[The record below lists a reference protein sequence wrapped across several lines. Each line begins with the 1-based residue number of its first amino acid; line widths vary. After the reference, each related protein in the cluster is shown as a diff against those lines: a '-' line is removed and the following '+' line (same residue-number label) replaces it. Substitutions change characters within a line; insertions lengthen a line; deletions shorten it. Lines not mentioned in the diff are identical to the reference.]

1 MWQLVRLTF
10 RGLWGRR
17 SQKQRTVDCLLQTE
31 RSVDVTPQIGDNHL
45 LVHDTVCS
53 GESAVSRERDIH
65 HPICKSESWRKLI
78 ENERSMRNVVN
89 RDYMFLRGVRVGI
102 VCHDGSCRFWEWDS
116 GIACFVPLSL
126 SSR

>member
-1 MWQLVRLTF
+1 MRIYPASKSKQNPPLVEGRQLKMILRSIRLAL
-10 RGLWGRR
+10 RNLCGRR

-89 RDYMFLRGVRVGI
+89 PGLYVLARGARG
-102 VCHDGSCRFWEWDS
+102 DRL
-116 GIACFVPLSL
+116 P
-126 SSR
+126 